1 MNIQSSLKKK
11 SIIALGVYL
20 CFFITV
26 IGSITYI
33 TVEQPTRSKLEDN
46 LDLRT
51 DLLASN
57 VEATLESSLGLLH
70 SITAITEV
78 TESTDDL
85 KRLLPQVIL
94 NSDNVIVSGGIWPIP
109 YSVDPNVRLSS
120 LFYNKTPNGGID
132 RIDLWNNPESPGYD
146 TEGWYQGAVEQPRMT
161 VHWSGVYIDPYT
173 HVKMITAS
181 APYFLKGEFAGVATL
196 DISLA
201 QLIDMVQEHA
211 NTYDLGLLL
220 KDADGLAIHE
230 HNFQLNEDIYISSST
245 FGPYQ
250 WRIDVVNAHRRVA
263 EEAFNFV
270 KNLELVLAPLL
281 LLCVMVGYYL
291 INRYLIRPIVIIAD
305 KVSRSDSGEVI
316 EFNYRSQDEIRH
328 LIDCFNQKTQYLEEE
343 KVRAQASTKAKTA
356 FLATLSHEIRTP
368 MNGVL
373 GSAQILLKTELNDQ
387 QSKLLNSLYDSGEH
401 MMVLLNE
408 ILDFSKIEQGQLDL
422 VSHPFAI
429 RTIIGSI
436 ESVYHTIATEKGL
449 NFKIHSTLPA
459 DRWYNADKARI
470 RQILFNLLNNAIKF
484 TSHGFVEIYLKE
496 VQIEGKDYLSIT
508 VRDTGVGIAEEA
520 QQRIFKPFEQAESTT
535 TRKFGGTGLGLAI
548 VKRIAN
554 GMNGDITVQSEEGIG
569 SSFTVNVEVE
579 ISSAF
584 IKTRMPERTVDCS
597 GLTVLIVEDN
607 RTNTMI
613 MDAFMRGKGFETT
626 SVTDGVQALNVLE
639 HTEFDMILMD
649 NHMPVM
655 DGVEATKRIRK
666 LTNKNASTLI
676 LGCTA
681 DVFKETREKMLNSG
695 VDDIIAKPID
705 ETELDDTLMKH
716 AHRLQS
722 GRQEETH
729 SSHSPATQTAEELL
743 VELYIALDNQSFKDA
758 IQALDKMRHCYDAT
772 KDGHIF
778 EVIKRIE
785 ASLAQEG
792 MPTSEDLDYLTMNTP
807 D

>member
-11 SIIALGVYL
+11 SIIALGFYL

-57 VEATLESSLGLLH
+57 IEATLEGTLGLLN
-70 SITAITEV
+70 SITAITEI
-78 TESTDDL
+78 TNDSDDL
-85 KRLLPQVIL
+85 ERLLPQVIQ
-94 NSDNVIVSGGIWPIP
+94 NSDNVIVSGGIWPVP
-109 YSVDPNVRLSS
+109 YSIDPSVRLAS
-120 LFYNKTPNGGID
+120 LFYNKAPNGGID

-146 TEGWYQGAVEQPRMT
+146 TESWYQGAVEKAKME

-181 APYFLKGEFAGVATL
+181 TPYFINGEFSGVATL

-211 NTYDLGLLL
+211 NTYELGLLL
-220 KDADGLAIHE
+220 KDTDGLAIHE
-230 HNFQLNEDIYISSST
+230 HNFKLNEDIYISSST

-250 WRIDVVNAHRRVA
+250 WRIDVVNANRRVA

-270 KNLELVLAPLL
+270 KNLELVLAPFL

-291 INRYLIRPIVIIAD
+291 INRYLIRPIVMIAD
-305 KVSRSDSGEVI
+305 KVSRSDSGEVV
-316 EFNYRSQDEIRH
+316 EVNYRSQDEIRH

-373 GSAQILLKTELNDQ
+373 GSAQILLKTDLDAQ

-422 VSHPFAI
+422 VKHPFAI

-449 NFKIHSTLPA
+449 NFRIHSELPV

-484 TSHGFVEIYLKE
+484 TAHGFVEIHLKE
-496 VQIEGKDYLSIT
+496 VQLDGKDCLSIT
-508 VRDTGVGIAEEA
+508 VRDTGVGIAQEA
-520 QQRIFKPFEQAESTT
+520 QARIFKPFEQAESTT

-554 GMNGDITVQSEEGIG
+554 GMNGDISVQSEQGIG
-569 SSFTVNVEVE
+569 SSFEVNVEIEV
-579 ISSAF
+579 SSAF
-584 IKTRMPERTVDCS
+584 IKTSMPERKIDCS

-626 SVTDGVQALNVLE
+626 SVTDGAQALNVLE
-639 HTEFDMILMD
+639 NTEFDMILMD

-655 DGVEATKRIRK
+655 DGVEATKRVRK
-666 LTNKNASTLI
+666 LNNNNAHTLI

-681 DVFKETREKMLNSG
+681 DVFKETREKMISSG

-722 GRQEETH
+722 SQHGQVNGDQY
-729 SSHSPATQTAEELL
+729 PTQSAEELL
-743 VELYIALDNQSFKDA
+743 VELYIALDNHSFSNG
-758 IQALDKMRHCYDAT
+758 INALAKMRQCYDEVQ
-772 KDGHIF
+772 DSHIF
-778 EVIKRIE
+778 DVIKRIE
-785 ASLAQEG
+785 TSLSSETQ
-792 MPTSEDLDYLTMNTP
+792 PSSEDLDYLTMNTAE
-807 D
+807 

>member
-11 SIIALGVYL
+11 SIIALGFYL

-57 VEATLESSLGLLH
+57 IEATLESSLGLLH
-70 SITAITEV
+70 SISAITEN
-78 TESTDDL
+78 TKDTDSL
-85 KRLLPQVIL
+85 ERLLPQVIK
-94 NSDNVIVSGGIWPIP
+94 NSDNVIVSGGIWPVP
-109 YSVDPNVRLSS
+109 YSINPSVRLSS
-120 LFYNKTPNGGID
+120 FFYNKAPNGGID

-146 TEGWYQGAVEQPRMT
+146 TESWYQGAVDKAKME
-161 VHWSGVYIDPYT
+161 VHWSGVYVDPYT

-181 APYFLKGEFAGVATL
+181 TPYFIHGEFSGVATL

-211 NTYDLGLLL
+211 NTYELGLLL
-220 KDADGLAIHE
+220 KDTDGLAIYE
-230 HNFQLNEDIYISSST
+230 HNFKLNEDIYISSST

-250 WRIDVVNAHRRVA
+250 WRIDVVNANKRVA

-270 KNLELVLAPLL
+270 KNLELVLAPFL

-291 INRYLIRPIVIIAD
+291 INRYLIRPIVMIAD
-305 KVSRSDSGEVI
+305 KVSRSDSGEVV
-316 EFNYRSQDEIRH
+316 EVNYRSQDEIRH

-373 GSAQILLKTELNDQ
+373 GSAQILLKTDLDDQ

-422 VSHPFAI
+422 VKHPFAI

-449 NFKIHSTLPA
+449 NFKIHSELPA

-484 TSHGFVEIYLKE
+484 TAHGFVEIHLKE
-496 VQIEGKDYLSIT
+496 VQIEGKNCLSIT
-508 VRDTGVGIAEEA
+508 VRDTGVGIAQEA
-520 QQRIFKPFEQAESTT
+520 QARIFKPFEQAESTT

-554 GMNGDITVQSEEGIG
+554 GMNGDISVQSEQGIG
-569 SSFTVNVEVE
+569 SSFEVNVEIEV
-579 ISSAF
+579 SSAYL
-584 IKTRMPERTVDCS
+584 KTSVPERKIDCS

-613 MDAFMRGKGFETT
+613 MDAFMRGKGFKTT
-626 SVTDGVQALNVLE
+626 SVTDGAQALNVLE
-639 HTEFDMILMD
+639 NTEFDMILMD
-649 NHMPVM
+649 NHMPIM

-666 LTNKNASTLI
+666 LNNNNAHTLV

-681 DVFKETREKMLNSG
+681 DVFKETREKMISSG

-716 AHRLQS
+716 AHRLQPS
-722 GRQEETH
+722 QHGQVNGDQY
-729 SSHSPATQTAEELL
+729 PTQSAEELL
-743 VELYIALDNQSFKDA
+743 VELYIALDNKSFSNGVDA
-758 IQALDKMRHCYDAT
+758 LVKMRKCYDEVQ
-772 KDGHIF
+772 DSHIF
-778 EVIKRIE
+778 DVIKRIE
-785 ASLAQEG
+785 TSLISKTQ
-792 MPTSEDLDYLTMNTP
+792 PSSQDLDYLTMNTAE
-807 D
+807 